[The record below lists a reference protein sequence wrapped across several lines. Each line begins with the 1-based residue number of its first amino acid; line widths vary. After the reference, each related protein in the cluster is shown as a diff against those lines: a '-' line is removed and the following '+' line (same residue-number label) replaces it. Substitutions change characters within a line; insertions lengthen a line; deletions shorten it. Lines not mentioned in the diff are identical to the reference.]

1 MKKIYFLI
9 ALFIFITGSAQSDNV
24 FGVKA
29 GTNFSQ
35 FTPDVEIAGVEA
47 LDYRLK
53 IGYYAGVFYSVNVSE
68 KFSVQ
73 PELLFAN
80 QGTRTSLG
88 DIPIRQAID
97 EPEILVDIR
106 TNVNELAILLPLT
119 LRYQVTESFFLEFG
133 PQLSYAVERTEVIK
147 RNELDPSTEGDEVAD
162 SPFVN
167 DFDRFDAGI
176 NLGIGVLITKGLEL
190 NGRYTLGIIE
200 RDDNYKTS
208 VISIGLGY
216 KI

>member
-53 IGYYAGVFYSVNVSE
+53 IGYYAGVFYSVKVSE

-88 DIPIRQAID
+88 DIPVRQVIP

-106 TNVNELAILLPLT
+106 TNVKELAILLPVT
-119 LRYQVTESFFLEFG
+119 LRYQVTKSFFLEIG
-133 PQLSYAVERTEVIK
+133 PQLSYAIERTEVIK

-162 SPFVN
+162 SAFVN

-176 NLGIGVLITKGLEL
+176 NLGIGVPLSKGLEL

-208 VISIGLGY
+208 VISIGLGF